1 MPLELTIVTADR
13 TVLTEEVD
21 MVIAPGSAGELGIL
35 PRHVPLL
42 TTLKPGELR
51 VLINGQWE
59 YLAVAGGFLQV
70 DHRGVTVL
78 ADAAE
83 RADEIDEAR
92 AQEARRRAE
101 AELESAASARDIQ
114 ARAEAQMAL
123 LRAIAR
129 ISIVERRRHHPRG
142 GQPTPP
148 A

>member
-1 MPLELTIVTADR
+1 MPLQLRIVTADR

-21 MVIAPGSAGELGIL
+21 MVIAPGMAGELGVL
-35 PRHVPLL
+35 PRHMPLL

-51 VLINGQWE
+51 VLQNGQWD
-59 YLAVAGGFLQV
+59 YLAVAGGFMQV
-70 DHRGVTVL
+70 DPRGVTVL

-83 RADEIDEAR
+83 RVDEIDEAR

-101 AELESAASARDIQ
+101 TELEAADVQ

-129 ISIVERRRHHPRG
+129 ISVVERRRHG
-142 GQPTPP
+142 GRMQAQSAPEQR
-148 A
+148 

>member
-1 MPLELTIVTADR
+1 MPMQLNIVTADR

-21 MVIAPGSAGELGIL
+21 MVIAPGAAGELGIL

-51 VLINGQWE
+51 VLQNGQWDS
-59 YLAVAGGFLQV
+59 LAVGGGFMQV
-70 DHRGVTVL
+70 DQRGVTVL

-83 RADEIDEAR
+83 RVDEIDEAR
-92 AQEARRRAE
+92 AMEARRLAE
-101 AELESAASARDIQ
+101 TELATAGTDVQ
-114 ARAEAQMAL
+114 ARAEAQAAL

-129 ISIVERRRHHPRG
+129 IGVVERRRQGRQRRHE
-142 GQPTPP
+142 